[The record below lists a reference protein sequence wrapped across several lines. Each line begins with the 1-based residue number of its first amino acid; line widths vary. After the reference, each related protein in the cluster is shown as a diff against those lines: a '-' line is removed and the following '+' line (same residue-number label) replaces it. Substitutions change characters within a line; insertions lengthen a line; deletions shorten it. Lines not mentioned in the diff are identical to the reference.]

1 VIHKFPEKF
10 LSKFKKRVYEDRS
23 EDYFKY
29 KWNEL
34 LIGYGLEDITLMQDL
49 YDLRA
54 KWAAV
59 YRDSFT
65 ADMTSTQRS
74 EDMNNVFKKGFVGNL
89 VFLNSY
95 HKVSSTLPENELDLD
110 FMSRYK
116 EPS

>member
-10 LSKFKKRVYEDRS
+10 LSKFKKRVNEDRS

-34 LIGYGLEDITLMQDL
+34 LIGYGLEDITLMQNL
-49 YDLRA
+49 YDLRV

-65 ADMTSTQRS
+65 TDMTSTQRS
-74 EDMNNVFKKGFVGNL
+74 EGLNNVFKKGFIGNL